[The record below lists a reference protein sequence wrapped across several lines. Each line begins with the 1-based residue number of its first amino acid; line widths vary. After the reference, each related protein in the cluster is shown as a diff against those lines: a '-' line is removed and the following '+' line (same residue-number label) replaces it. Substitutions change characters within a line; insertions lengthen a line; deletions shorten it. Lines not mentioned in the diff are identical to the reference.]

1 MATAARSAAS
11 RRSPSVAASG
21 GRVPGSGS
29 SPKQIW
35 LWRSSTSAASRSA
48 KGRARLVAALDLLL
62 QPGPGREARHLA
74 AGDEDSLAG
83 PRVDSLPGAAL
94 GYCELAEAGE
104 VDVAS
109 VLEDVGDRVE
119 HRIDGLARLLLVS
132 DPAVA
137 REHVEELSLGH
148 VSSSVRVRAEPNS
161 ASRRLGASDRHL
173 CDEDRGAVDRAA
185 EGNPARLRPHGLHRR
200 EGADQVAGDRDLAER
215 LGQLAAA

>member
-11 RRSPSVAASG
+11 RRSPSGADSD
-21 GRVPGSGS
+21 GRVAGSGS
-29 SPKQIW
+29 SPRQIW

-48 KGRARLVAALDLLL
+48 KGRAWLVAALDLLL
-62 QPGPGREARHLA
+62 QSGPGREARHLA

-83 PRVDSLPGAAL
+83 PRVDNLPGAAL
-94 GYCELAEAGE
+94 GHCELAEAGE
-104 VDVAS
+104 VHVAS

-161 ASRRLGASDRHL
+161 APPRLGASDSHL
-173 CDEDRGAVDRAA
+173 ADQGQRAGDRAA
-185 EGNPARLRPHGLHRR
+185 EGHPALLRTHR
-200 EGADQVAGDRDLAER
+200 
-215 LGQLAAA
+215 